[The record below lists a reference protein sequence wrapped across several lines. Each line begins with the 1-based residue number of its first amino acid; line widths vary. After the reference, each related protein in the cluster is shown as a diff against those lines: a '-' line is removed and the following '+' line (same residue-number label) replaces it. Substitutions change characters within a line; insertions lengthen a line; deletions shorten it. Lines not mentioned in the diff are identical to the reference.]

1 MKRHFKLEFNPNI
14 QFDIQHQV
22 YYYYRETQSH
32 ELGKRF
38 VKVVKKELLRL
49 KKHALQ
55 YEIKYDDIRCLPIP
69 KFPFRA
75 HYRVDE
81 KNHSVKVEALIS
93 THQSPDKWVKR
104 K

>member
-22 YYYYRETQSH
+22 DYYYKETQSH

-38 VKVVKKELLRL
+38 VKVVKKEFIRL

-55 YEIKYDDIRCLPIP
+55 YEIKYDDVAYL
-69 KFPFRA
+69 FRNFLLE
-75 HYRVDE
+75 HIIE
-81 KNHSVKVEALIS
+81 W
-93 THQSPDKWVKR
+93 TR
-104 K
+104 KIIL